1 MADKQATVYIVDLGS
16 SMGTHNADRSETD
29 LEYVLKYLWDR
40 ITTTVSNGRKTDT
53 IAVVGFR
60 TDDSDNGL
68 VQNDDNYTNIS
79 VLNPMGQFLMP
90 QIRGLKK
97 LLGPSRTDQG
107 DGISALVVALDIIE
121 KYCKKLKYIRNI
133 VLLTNGTGTFDF
145 DGVSD
150 IVEQIKEHKINLTV
164 LGVDFDDA
172 EFGFQETN
180 KDPTKAENESALKLL
195 CDQCDGM
202 YGTIA
207 EAIEEIQRPRTKKT
221 RPVHSFR
228 GRLSIGNE
236 STNPRST
243 LLIDVERFPR
253 TMVAKPPTAS
263 SFALSAEPDQ
273 TNDSLQ
279 KIRNTRTFQVEDED
293 APGKAI
299 DIDREDMAK
308 GYLYGR
314 TIVPISTEDQEI
326 VKFNTEAGLKIV
338 GFIPKSGFERPI
350 CLSNSNIIVAS
361 KANDD
366 AIIALS
372 SFIHALYEL
381 DSLAIGRLVT
391 KDDKPPVMVAMAPII
406 EPEFECLVEVQL
418 PFAEDMRQYKFAPLD
433 TVKTITGKVL
443 DKHRLIPTEE
453 LQEAMNDY
461 VDSMDLMNLEGLN
474 DPLLPYAQ
482 PEDVFSPT
490 LHRIQ
495 QVIRARAIAP
505 DDSGLPGIS
514 PVLLN
519 YSNPPSGLDPE
530 EDLARLR
537 QAADVCPV
545 PTKAKGKK
553 VGRDKPLSGLD
564 VGKLLEERTKS
575 RRIDKSNPVP
585 EFRQMI
591 ASVQQR
597 EDIKPLVQ
605 QMGDIIKDTI
615 RHSVADLQYSRAIEC
630 LRILREDCITFEVF
644 ELYDTFIRELKSF
657 TEADR
662 RDFWSRVRKDKLGL
676 VLPSEDGRSTITI
689 EESNKLYYGR

>member
-1 MADKQATVYIVDLGS
+1 MADKQATVYVVDLGA
-16 SMGTHNADRSETD
+16 SMDALNTGRSETD
-29 LEYVLKYLWDR
+29 LEYTLRYLWDR

-60 TDDSDNGL
+60 TDGSDNGL

-79 VLNPMGQFLMP
+79 VLNPMSQFLMP
-90 QIRGLKK
+90 QIRGLKQ
-97 LLGPSRTDQG
+97 LLGPSATDQG

-133 VLLTNGTGTFDF
+133 VLLTNGTGSFDF
-145 DGVSD
+145 DGIGD
-150 IVEQIKEHKINLTV
+150 IIEQIKEHRINLTV
-164 LGVDFDDA
+164 LGVDFDDP
-172 EFGFQETN
+172 EFGFEERDKGTL
-180 KDPTKAENESALKLL
+180 KAENEKALKEL
-195 CDQCDGM
+195 CDQCDGIF
-202 YGTIA
+202 GTIA

-228 GRLSIGNE
+228 GCLSIGNA
-236 STNPRST
+236 SVNPGSM

-263 SFALSAEPDQ
+263 SFAITSERDQ
-273 TNDSLQ
+273 VDGSLQ
-279 KIRNTRTFQVEDED
+279 RIRNTRTFQIEDED

-299 DIDREDMAK
+299 DIGREDMAK

-326 VKFNTEAGLKIV
+326 VKFSTEASLKIV
-338 GFIPKSGFERPI
+338 GFIPKSGFERQI
-350 CLSNSNIIVAS
+350 CLSNSNIIVGS
-361 KANDD
+361 KANDES
-366 AIIALS
+366 IMALS

-391 KDDKPPVMVAMAPII
+391 KVDKPPVMVAMAPVI

-418 PFAEDMRQYKFAPLD
+418 PFAEDTRQYKFAPLD
-433 TVKTITGKVL
+433 TVRTVSGKVL
-443 DKHRLIPTEE
+443 DKHRLIPSQE
-453 LQEAMNDY
+453 LQEAMNEY
-461 VDSMDLMNLEGLN
+461 VDSMNLMSLEGLN
-474 DPLLPYAQ
+474 DPLLPFAQ
-482 PEDVFSPT
+482 PEDMFSPV

-505 DDSGLPGIS
+505 DEDSLPDIS
-514 PVLLN
+514 PVLLE
-519 YSNPPSGLDPE
+519 YSTIPSGLEPE
-530 EDLARLR
+530 EDLDRLK
-537 QAADVCPV
+537 QAADVCLI

-553 VGRDKPLSGLD
+553 IGRDKPLSGLD

-575 RRIDKSNPVP
+575 RRIDKNNPIP

-591 ASVQQR
+591 ASAQ
-597 EDIKPLVQ
+597 ETGDIQSLVQ

-615 RHSVADLQYSRAIEC
+615 RHSLADLQYSKAIEC
-630 LRILREDCITFEVF
+630 LRILRDDCITFEAF
-644 ELYDTFIRELKSF
+644 ELYDSFIRELKSF

-676 VLPSEDGRSTITI
+676 VLPGEDSRSKTTI
-689 EESNKLYYGR
+689 EESNRFYYGR

>member
-1 MADKQATVYIVDLGS
+1 MADKQATVYVVDLGA
-16 SMGTHNADRSETD
+16 SMGASNAGRPGTD
-29 LEYVLKYLWDR
+29 LDYALEYLWDR

-60 TDDSDNGL
+60 TDGSDNSL
-68 VQNDDNYTNIS
+68 VQNDENYANIS
-79 VLNPMGQFLMP
+79 VLNPMSQFLMP

-97 LLGPSRTDQG
+97 LLEPSTTHEG
-107 DGISALVVALDIIE
+107 DGVSALVVAIDIIE

-133 VLLTNGTGTFDF
+133 VFLTNGTGGFDF
-145 DGVSD
+145 DGIND
-150 IVEQIKEHKINLTV
+150 IIEQIKEHKINLTV
-164 LGVDFDDA
+164 LGVDFDDP
-172 EFGFQETN
+172 EFGFEE
-180 KDPTKAENESALKLL
+180 KDKSPAKAANEKALKEL
-195 CDQCDGM
+195 CDQCDGI

-207 EAIEEIQRPRTKKT
+207 EALEEIQRPRTKKT
-221 RPVHSFR
+221 RPIHSFR

-236 STNPRST
+236 SINPRST

-253 TMVAKPPTAS
+253 TMVARPPTAS
-263 SFALSAEPDQ
+263 SFALSPEQDPVDG
-273 TNDSLQ
+273 NLQ

-314 TIVPISTEDQEI
+314 TIVPISAEDQEI
-326 VKFNTEAGLKIV
+326 VKFNTETSLKIV

-350 CLSNSNIIVAS
+350 CLSNSNIVVAS
-361 KANDD
+361 KANDE
-366 AIIALS
+366 AIMALS

-391 KDDKPPVMVAMAPII
+391 KDDKPPVMIAMAPII
-406 EPEFECLVEVQL
+406 EPEFECLVETQL
-418 PFAEDMRQYKFAPLD
+418 PFAEDTRQYKFAPLD
-433 TVKTITGKVL
+433 TVKTTTGKVL
-443 DKHRLIPTEE
+443 DKHRLIPTQE
-453 LQEAMNDY
+453 LQEAMDDY
-461 VDSMDLMNLEGLN
+461 VDSMNLMNLEGLN
-474 DPLLPYAQ
+474 DPLLPFAQ
-482 PEDVFSPT
+482 PEDVFSPV

-505 DDSGLPGIS
+505 DDDGLPDIS

-519 YSNPPSGLDPE
+519 YSTIPQGLDPE
-530 EDLARLR
+530 EDLDRLR
-537 QAADVCPV
+537 QAADVCLV

-553 VGRDKPLSGLD
+553 IGRDKPLSGLD

-575 RRIDKSNPVP
+575 RRIDKNNPVP

-597 EDIKPLVQ
+597 EDIQPLVQ
-605 QMGDIIKDTI
+605 QMGDIIKDII
-615 RHSVADLQYSRAIEC
+615 RCSVADLQYSRAIEC
-630 LRILREDCITFEVF
+630 LRVLREDCITFEAF
-644 ELYDTFIRELKSF
+644 EFYDSFIRELKSF

-676 VLPSEDGRSTITI
+676 VLPSEDSRSKTTI
-689 EESNKLYYGR
+689 EESNRLYYGR